1 VPPVA
6 DPRRTSPF
14 VALQHRNFRLLWT
27 GQMFSFAG
35 STMQTA
41 AILWHVALLVE
52 PEAKGLALG
61 LVGLT
66 RLVPIVAF
74 APLSGMVADARDRR
88 RMMFA
93 TQTGMALV
101 AATLAVLTFR
111 GLDALWPVYLL
122 AALSAAVRTFDGPA
136 RQSLVPNLVPPE
148 HLANAISLN
157 TIMSQTASVAGPSLG
172 GLLIAGFGVGWAYA
186 FNALSFVAV
195 LGALVLMRDVPGR
208 PAGRGEISRQ
218 ALGEGLRFV
227 FRSPLI
233 RSTMLLDAFAT
244 FFSSA
249 TTLLPIFAQDVLAVG
264 ARGYGWLY
272 AAPSCGALLAS
283 AAMVGW
289 VNRIERRGRVLL
301 WAVVVYGL
309 ATIGFGLS
317 RTFWLT
323 FACLAATGAADT
335 VSLVLRHIIRQVET
349 PDHLRGR
356 VIGVSMVFFT
366 GAPQL
371 GELESGL
378 VAYWL
383 GAPLAVVAGG
393 LGCLVATASIAA
405 RTPVLRRYR
414 H

>member
-6 DPRRTSPF
+6 GRTSPF

-35 STMQTA
+35 STMQIA
-41 AILWHVALLVE
+41 AVLWHVALLVE

-88 RMMFA
+88 RLMLA
-93 TQTGMALV
+93 TQTGMAGV

-111 GLDALWPVYLL
+111 GLDALWLVYLL
-122 AALSAAVRTFDGPA
+122 AALGAAVRTFDGPA

-172 GLLIAGFGVGWAYA
+172 GLLIASFGVGWAYA

-195 LGALVLMRDVPGR
+195 LAALALMRDVPGR
-208 PAGRGEISRQ
+208 PAGRRGEISRQ

-233 RSTMLLDAFAT
+233 RSTMLVDAFAT

-283 AAMVGW
+283 AAMVWW
-289 VNRIERRGRVLL
+289 VNRIDRRGRVLL
-301 WAVVVYGL
+301 WAVAAYGL
-309 ATIGFGLS
+309 GTIGFGLS
-317 RTFWLT
+317 RAFWLT
-323 FACLAATGAADT
+323 FFCLAATGAADT
-335 VSLVLRHIIRQVET
+335 VSLVLRHIIRQIET

-383 GAPLAVVAGG
+383 GAPLAVVTGG

-414 H
+414 R

>member
-1 VPPVA
+1 VPRVTEP
-6 DPRRTSPF
+6 TSPF

-27 GQMFSFAG
+27 GQMFSFSG

-52 PEAKGLALG
+52 PEEKGLALG

-88 RMMFA
+88 RLMLA

-101 AATLAVLTFR
+101 AVTLAVLTFR

-122 AALSAAVRTFDGPA
+122 AALGAAVRTFDGPA

-157 TIMSQTASVAGPSLG
+157 TIMSQTASVAGPALG
-172 GLLIAGFGVGWAYA
+172 GLLIASFGVGWAYA
-186 FNALSFVAV
+186 SNALSFVAV
-195 LGALVLMRDVPGR
+195 LGALALMRDVPGR
-208 PAGRGEISRQ
+208 PAGRRGEISRQ

-227 FRSPLI
+227 SRSPLI
-233 RSTMLLDAFAT
+233 WSTMLLDACAT
-244 FFSSA
+244 FFAAA
-249 TTLLPIFAQDVLAVG
+249 TTLLPIFAQDILAVG

-283 AAMVGW
+283 AAMVWW

-301 WAVVVYGL
+301 WAVAVYGL

-317 RTFWLT
+317 RVFWLT
-323 FACLAATGAADT
+323 FLCLAALGAADT

-383 GAPLAVVAGG
+383 GAPLAVVTGG
-393 LGCLVATASIAA
+393 LGCLAATAAIAA

-414 H
+414 R